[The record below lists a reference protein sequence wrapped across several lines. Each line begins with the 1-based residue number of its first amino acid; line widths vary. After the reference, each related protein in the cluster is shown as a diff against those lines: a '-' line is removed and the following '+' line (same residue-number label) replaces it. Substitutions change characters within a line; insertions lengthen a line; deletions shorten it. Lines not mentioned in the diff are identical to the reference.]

1 MGSGDENEEVTDI
14 QTGVENVLKDF
25 LLEVEKEN
33 PFLKTTLI
41 NSGSFYEGTKV
52 CQPDEFDYFV
62 QLDNF
67 SEPTDIQFD
76 ELPGSTVIVIPSK
89 SSFDKL
95 RELSTYAKV
104 PYHISVFDWKTHVKA
119 PFVEILDKKA
129 EGFVGYGLRVIQTMC
144 RHGPAYSLTLQWTGG
159 ERYRGLIIS
168 VDLSLAVK
176 INSRSSTMKPD
187 FGIPADDALK
197 SISDSLTYF
206 FAVSDYKSLY
216 KSYGGPPSN
225 MLKELK
231 DSFNLGTQ
239 YRFRLRCSQ
248 SCLEQALFR
257 SFGPEGGPTVCLR
270 ALKVLRDMS
279 LIVDFDSM
287 RSLLDVGSSF
297 LRTCR
302 FTDRKDEYNKWLSS
316 YALKTLVL
324 FEWRKYPEY
333 EYWSGSSLSDRL
345 LNILDTHLL
354 CLKRGGLQG
363 FFYKDYNVFHEEGN
377 KEDDPLWTSA
387 INTITILHHWM
398 MSKRNAVNYSFN
410 DCLQNITEE
419 SILASNKM
427 KFTNFLQIT
436 LDKNCRQ
443 KIDEVVAKAM
453 AEEPSLLAEFFP
465 PSYLC
470 GYIPSPVFDSHLFSY
485 IYIQALLDKVAPEE
499 KLILL
504 CPQRCHERETFL
516 IKALDLF
523 KDIAGTRMNTLE
535 NNLPS
540 YNIWTKEFKSGNRE
554 IANLVEF
561 LTDIFRTDLQLLLN
575 EL

>member
-1 MGSGDENEEVTDI
+1 
-14 QTGVENVLKDF
+14 
-25 LLEVEKEN
+25 
-33 PFLKTTLI
+33 
-41 NSGSFYEGTKV
+41 
-52 CQPDEFDYFV
+52 
-62 QLDNF
+62 
-67 SEPTDIQFD
+67 
-76 ELPGSTVIVIPSK
+76 
-89 SSFDKL
+89 
-95 RELSTYAKV
+95 
-104 PYHISVFDWKTHVKA
+104 
-119 PFVEILDKKA
+119 
-129 EGFVGYGLRVIQTMC
+129 
-144 RHGPAYSLTLQWTGG
+144 
-159 ERYRGLIIS
+159 
-168 VDLSLAVK
+168 
-176 INSRSSTMKPD
+176 MKPD
-187 FGIPADDALK
+187 FGILADDAPK

-206 FAVSDYKSLY
+206 FAVSDYKS
-216 KSYGGPPSN
+216 YGGPPSN
-225 MLKELK
+225 LLKELK
-231 DSFNLGTQ
+231 DSSNLGTQ

-270 ALKVLRDMS
+270 VLKVLRDMS
-279 LIVDFDSM
+279 LIVDFSFH
-287 RSLLDVGSSF
+287 RS
-297 LRTCR
+297 R
-302 FTDRKDEYNKWLSS
+302 RKDECNKWFSS

-324 FEWRKYPEY
+324 FEWSKYPEY

-345 LNILDTHLL
+345 FHILDTHLL
-354 CLKRGGLQG
+354 CLKRGGMQS
-363 FFYKDYNVFHEEGN
+363 FFYKDYNVFHKEGN

-398 MSKRNAVNYSFN
+398 MSKRNAINYSFN

-419 SILASNKM
+419 SRLASNKM

-436 LDKNCRQ
+436 LHKNCCQ

-453 AEEPSLLAEFFP
+453 REEPSLPKFFP
-465 PSYLC
+465 PSYLR
-470 GYIPSPVFDSHLFSY
+470 GYIRIRLPVFDRLLFSY

-504 CPQRCHERETFL
+504 CPRSRHERETFL

-540 YNIWTKEFKSGNRE
+540 YNIWTKEFKSANRE